1 MINTIGKKIVLS
13 IIAVLFI
20 SFVVMQF
27 IIIAQFNNSSTQI
40 TKDSLNMLSSSIFQ
54 TVQTAM
60 NTGDPQIIEKSVHDA
75 SLIKGVASLNIY
87 RSDVVSEGF
96 GLDKVVPK
104 DNIIKEQFI
113 NPKNYTETIKTEDD
127 HQLRL
132 VTPIIAK
139 SECLACHA
147 LSKENDVLGVMDLS
161 YSLNA
166 MDKDLRDKSV
176 MFFLIFTISLILT
189 AIIVLVVLRK
199 VVIAPVLELLN
210 RAKDLSSGDG
220 DLSARI
226 AVKSNDEIGQTC
238 QHINV
243 FIEKIQD
250 IVKKAQN
257 SAKSVENQ
265 TITLNNN
272 ASILL
277 NSTEDG
283 KAQAADSYAVSKSIS
298 DELEM
303 STDKSTKA
311 AGANKQSFDE
321 LEEMILSL
329 SQVVTRLNEANA
341 KEQEIAHKT
350 ISVVSQTEDM
360 KKVLD
365 IIGDIADQTNLLAL
379 NAAIEAARAGEMGRG
394 FAVVAEEVRVLAEK
408 TNQSLSGIN
417 SNAQNMIE
425 STRELGVSLN
435 ENAKNIALIS
445 TSANELMDRAR
456 STQKATSESM
466 QIVQEVSSM
475 AIEINKK
482 IKTLLDQSESSVEAF
497 DNNAKIAHQFLDVS
511 TSLKDVSTRLEDD
524 LNKFKT

>member
-13 IIAVLFI
+13 IIAVLFV
-20 SFVVMQF
+20 SFIVMQF
-27 IIIAQFNNSSTQI
+27 IIIAQFNSSSTQI

-75 SLIKGVASLNIY
+75 SLIEGVASLDIY

-127 HQLRL
+127 HKLRL

-176 MFFLIFTISLILT
+176 MFLLIFAISLILT
-189 AIIVLVVLRK
+189 VVIVLVVLRK
-199 VVIAPVLELLN
+199 VVIAPITELLN

-226 AVKSNDEIGQTC
+226 SVKSNDEIGQSCT
-238 QHINV
+238 HINA

-257 SAKSVENQ
+257 SAKSVESQ
-265 TITLNNN
+265 TLTLNNN
-272 ASILL
+272 ASMLL
-277 NSTEDG
+277 DSTEAG
-283 KAQAADSYAVSKSIS
+283 KTQARDSYAVSRSIS
-298 DELEM
+298 DELEI

-311 AGANKQSFDE
+311 AGANKQSYDE
-321 LEEMILSL
+321 LEEMIQSL
-329 SQVVTRLNEANA
+329 NEVVTRLNDANA

-425 STRELGVSLN
+425 STRELGVALN
-435 ENAKNIALIS
+435 QNAKNIALIS

-456 STQKATSESM
+456 VTQITTNESM
-466 QIVQEVSSM
+466 QIAQEVAAM
-475 AIEINKK
+475 AIAINDK
-482 IKTLLDQSESSVEAF
+482 IKALLDQSENSVEAF
-497 DNNAKIAHQFLDVS
+497 DNNAKIAHQFLEVS
-511 TSLKDVSTRLEDD
+511 TSLKDVSTTLEDD

>member
-13 IIAVLFI
+13 IIAVLFV
-20 SFVVMQF
+20 SFIVMQF
-27 IIIAQFNNSSTQI
+27 IIIAQFNSSSTQI

-75 SLIKGVASLNIY
+75 SLIEGVASLDIY

-176 MFFLIFTISLILT
+176 MFLLIFAISLILT
-189 AIIVLVVLRK
+189 VVIVLVVLRK
-199 VVIAPVLELLN
+199 VVIAPITELLN

-226 AVKSNDEIGQTC
+226 SVKSNDEIGQSCT
-238 QHINV
+238 HINA

-257 SAKSVENQ
+257 SAKNVESQ
-265 TITLNNN
+265 TLTLNNN
-272 ASILL
+272 ASMLL
-277 NSTEDG
+277 DSTEAG
-283 KAQAADSYAVSKSIS
+283 KTQARDSYAVSRSIS
-298 DELEM
+298 DELEI

-311 AGANKQSFDE
+311 AGANKQSYDE
-321 LEEMILSL
+321 LEEMIQSL
-329 SQVVTRLNEANA
+329 NEVVTRLNDANA

-425 STRELGVSLN
+425 STRELGVALN
-435 ENAKNIALIS
+435 QNAKNIALIS

-456 STQKATSESM
+456 VTQITTNESM
-466 QIVQEVSSM
+466 QIAQEVSAM
-475 AIEINKK
+475 AIAINDK
-482 IKTLLDQSESSVEAF
+482 IKALLDQSENLVEAF
-497 DNNAKIAHQFLDVS
+497 DNNAKIAHQFLEVS
-511 TSLKDVSTRLEDD
+511 TNLKDVSTTLEDD

>member
-1 MINTIGKKIVLS
+1 MINTIGKKIVFS
-13 IIAVLFI
+13 IVAVLFI
-20 SFVVMQF
+20 SFIAMQF

-60 NTGDPQIIEKSVHDA
+60 NTGDPQIIEKSIHDA
-75 SLIKGVASLNIY
+75 SLIQGVASLKIY
-87 RSDVVSEGF
+87 RSDIVSESF
-96 GLDKVVPK
+96 GLEKVAPK
-104 DNIIKEQFI
+104 DDIIKSQFI
-113 NPKNYTETIKTEDD
+113 NPKNYTQTIKTQDN
-127 HQLRL
+127 HTLRL

-139 SECLACHA
+139 SECLACHT
-147 LSKENDVLGVMDLS
+147 LSKDNEVLGVMDLS

-176 MFFLIFTISLILT
+176 MFLLIFAISLILT
-189 AIIVLVVLRK
+189 AIIVLVVLKR
-199 VVIAPVLELLN
+199 VVITPVLELLN

-226 AVKSNDEIGQTC
+226 SIKSSDEIGQTC
-238 QHINV
+238 KHINL

-250 IVKKAQN
+250 IVKKAQS
-257 SAKSVENQ
+257 SAKSVESQ
-265 TITLNNN
+265 TLTLHDN

-277 NSTEDG
+277 SSTEDG
-283 KAQAADSYAVSKSIS
+283 KDKARSSYAISKSIS
-298 DELEM
+298 DELEI
-303 STDKSTKA
+303 STDKSTQA
-311 AGANKQSFDE
+311 AGANKQSYDE
-321 LEEMILSL
+321 LEEMIQSL
-329 SQVVTRLNEANA
+329 SEVVTCLNEANA
-341 KEQEIAHKT
+341 KEQEVAQKT

-408 TNQSLSGIN
+408 TNESLGGIN

-425 STRELGVSLN
+425 STRELGISLN

-445 TSANELMDRAR
+445 KSANELMDRAR
-456 STQKATSESM
+456 STQTATNESM
-466 QIVQEVSSM
+466 QIVQEVSAM
-475 AIEINKK
+475 ATDISKK
-482 IKTLLDQSESSVEAF
+482 IKKLLDQSEESVETF
-497 DNNAKIAHQFLDVS
+497 DNNAKIVNQFLDVS
-511 TSLKDVSTRLEDD
+511 TNLKDVATKLEAD
-524 LNKFKT
+524 LSKFKT

>member
-13 IIAVLFI
+13 MIVVLFV
-20 SFVVMQF
+20 SFVAMQF
-27 IIIAQFNNSSTQI
+27 IIIAQFNSSSTQL
-40 TKDSLNMLSSSIFQ
+40 TKDNLNMLSTSIFQ

-176 MFFLIFTISLILT
+176 MFLLIFAISLILT
-189 AIIVLVVLRK
+189 VVIVLVVLRK
-199 VVIAPVLELLN
+199 VVIAPITELLN

-226 AVKSNDEIGQTC
+226 SVKSNDEIGQSCT
-238 QHINV
+238 HINA

-257 SAKSVENQ
+257 SAKSVESQ
-265 TITLNNN
+265 TLTLNNN
-272 ASILL
+272 ASMLL
-277 NSTEDG
+277 DSTEAG
-283 KAQAADSYAVSKSIS
+283 KTQARDSYAVSKSIS

-311 AGANKQSFDE
+311 AGANKQSYDE
-321 LEEMILSL
+321 LEEMIQSL
-329 SQVVTRLNEANA
+329 NEVVTRLNEANA

-425 STRELGVSLN
+425 STRELGVALN
-435 ENAKNIALIS
+435 QNAKNIALIS

-456 STQKATSESM
+456 VTQITTNESM
-466 QIVQEVSSM
+466 QIAQEVSAM
-475 AIEINKK
+475 AIAINDK
-482 IKTLLDQSESSVEAF
+482 IKALLNQSENSVEAF
-497 DNNAKIAHQFLDVS
+497 DNNAKIAHQFLEVS
-511 TSLKDVSTRLEDD
+511 TSLKDVSTTLEDD

>member
-13 IIAVLFI
+13 IIAVLFV
-20 SFVVMQF
+20 SFIVMQF
-27 IIIAQFNNSSTQI
+27 IIIAQFNSSSTQI

-75 SLIKGVASLNIY
+75 SLIEGVASLDIY

-127 HQLRL
+127 HKLRL

-176 MFFLIFTISLILT
+176 MFLLIFAISLILT
-189 AIIVLVVLRK
+189 VVIVLVVLRK
-199 VVIAPVLELLN
+199 VVIAPITELLN

-226 AVKSNDEIGQTC
+226 SVKSNDEIGQSCT
-238 QHINV
+238 HINA

-257 SAKSVENQ
+257 SAKSVESQ
-265 TITLNNN
+265 TLTLNNN
-272 ASILL
+272 ASMLL
-277 NSTEDG
+277 DSTEAG
-283 KAQAADSYAVSKSIS
+283 KTQARDSYAVSRSIS
-298 DELEM
+298 DELEI

-311 AGANKQSFDE
+311 AGANKQSYDE
-321 LEEMILSL
+321 LEEMIQSL
-329 SQVVTRLNEANA
+329 NEVVTRLNDANA

-425 STRELGVSLN
+425 STRELGVALN
-435 ENAKNIALIS
+435 QNAKNIALIS

-456 STQKATSESM
+456 VTQITTNESM
-466 QIVQEVSSM
+466 QIAQEVSAM
-475 AIEINKK
+475 AIAINDK
-482 IKTLLDQSESSVEAF
+482 IKALLDQSENSVEAF
-497 DNNAKIAHQFLDVS
+497 DNNAKIAHQFLEVS
-511 TSLKDVSTRLEDD
+511 TSLKDVSTTLEDD

>member
-13 IIAVLFI
+13 IVVVLFV
-20 SFVVMQF
+20 SFIAMQF

-75 SLIKGVASLNIY
+75 SLIDGVASLQIY
-87 RSDVVSEGF
+87 RSDAVSEGF
-96 GLDKVVPK
+96 GLEKVVPK
-104 DNIIKEQFI
+104 DSIIKNQFI
-113 NPKNYTETIKTEDD
+113 NPKNYTETIKTDND
-127 HQLRL
+127 HKLRL

-147 LSKENDVLGVMDLS
+147 LAKENDVLGVMDLS

-176 MFFLIFTISLILT
+176 MFLLIFAISLIVT
-189 AIIVLVVLRK
+189 VVIVLVVLKK
-199 VVIAPVLELLN
+199 VVITPVLELLN

-226 AVKSNDEIGQTC
+226 SVKSSDEIGQTC
-238 QHINV
+238 KHINV

-257 SAKSVENQ
+257 SAKSVESE
-265 TITLNNN
+265 TMTLNDN

-277 NSTEDG
+277 NSTEAG
-283 KAQAADSYAVSKSIS
+283 KAQAKESYEISRSIS
-298 DELEM
+298 DELEI
-303 STDKSTKA
+303 STDKSSKA
-311 AGANKQSFDE
+311 AGANKQSYDE
-321 LEEMILSL
+321 LEEMIHSL
-329 SQVVTRLNEANA
+329 SEVVTHLNEANA
-341 KEQEIAHKT
+341 KEQEIAQKT

-394 FAVVAEEVRVLAEK
+394 FAVVAEEVRILAEK
-408 TNQSLSGIN
+408 TNESLDGIN

-425 STRELGVSLN
+425 STRELGEALN
-435 ENAKNIALIS
+435 KNAKNIASIS
-445 TSANELMDRAR
+445 TSANELMDRAK
-456 STQKATSESM
+456 STQEATSESM
-466 QIVQEVSSM
+466 QIVQEVSAM
-475 AIEINKK
+475 AIDINNK
-482 IKTLLDQSESSVEAF
+482 IKTLLNRSQESMEAF
-497 DNNAKIAHQFLDVS
+497 NNNAKIVNQFLDVS
-511 TSLKDVSTRLEDD
+511 TNLKDVAIKLEVD